1 MMQHRSEGQ
10 RWYDVMV
17 KGGAARDAQAS
28 SSGSPRRIRLR
39 DILLEAR
46 EIIIEHDGQ
55 DYRLR
60 ITSRGKLILTK

>member
-1 MMQHRSEGQ
+1 MAK
-10 RWYDVMV
+10 D
-17 KGGAARDAQAS
+17 GAAREAEVS
-28 SSGSPRRIRLR
+28 TPGTPRRIRLR
-39 DILLEAR
+39 DILAEAR